1 MDAGARGSAE
11 YYKALA
17 NQRGVDANTLKPY
30 LDQLE
35 AVKVK
40 QSQAAAAMVSG
51 GKSLDNVGI
60 SARQTAAALRQ
71 VPAQL
76 TDIVVSLQ
84 AGQAP
89 MTVLLQQGGQLK
101 DMFGG
106 IGPTAR
112 ALGGY
117 VMGMVN
123 PFTAAAAAGATLAVA
138 AYQGAQESKAF
149 TDTLIT
155 TGNQAGVTAGRLML
169 IAQSLDSVA
178 GTQGNAA
185 AVLNQLAAT
194 GQVTAAGLQLA
205 AQAAIEFERAGG
217 QAAEKTVQG
226 FAELGKAPLAATIKL
241 NESMGYLTSSTYE
254 QIKSLEEQGRTAD
267 AAALAQKAFADA
279 LLTRAPEM
287 LANMGYLETGWVNIK
302 DAVKEAWDGIKNI
315 GRDAGVEGQSASVGA
330 AIARLEGVI
339 RTKTQGGYN
348 TQMFDAELAKLKERQ
363 SILQSDERL
372 LRSAADHQ
380 AQQTREVEARV
391 KWDKDGAQYLD
402 KKVKMER
409 EITQAISEGTKA
421 KATQADIDARV
432 AAIREKYK
440 EKAGPK
446 TSFVPGADN
455 AREWET
461 YLKAFGAAAV
471 DAEGKVSGLTKTQGK
486 LIEYLGSGAYL
497 NMPEPAR
504 QTALQAAYAAIATEQ
519 QVEATKHQA
528 QAWTEANKAALAYG
542 KQLDDMALAGA
553 DLIAQ
558 ATSYAAAIDQQV
570 AATEFEASLIGQSNV
585 QRGIAL
591 KQYQIELE
599 TKKEIARINA
609 TLASQADRDAAISAV
624 KAAGDKAKASAAA
637 EVVNQE
643 FNRTSDKIEQ
653 DLTDA
658 LMRGFESGKG
668 FAENLR
674 DTVANMFKTL
684 VLRPVIQATVQGGL
698 NAVGLG
704 SLGGQG
710 AGSNLLGNVAGNY
723 LTSSLGTAVFGN
735 SAAYGA
741 ALGTTSIGAG
751 SQAAMLAA
759 QTGEFGLAGLGAT
772 SAAAGGT
779 MASIGA
785 AMPYIGAA
793 LAVASLLKGLDDSGT
808 MHTGGL
814 GSYSA
819 ARGSSTGD
827 AVKAQGLGF
836 DLSSNDYNAATAQA
850 SVGIAQAVA
859 GMLDSTAA
867 TFGQKAGYF
876 AATAWAD
883 DTSDDGGWGALMVK
897 LGDQVLLDWKN
908 GTDKWPGREFSDG
921 EAGAKEYAAAVATDV
936 RDYLITQTPAW
947 ADTMLTA
954 LGDAPSLEQL
964 AATVAQINQVQNAL
978 EGMGQASA
986 AFAGLTEAAT
996 SALVASLGGAEASV
1010 ASLSAYYGNFYSE
1023 SERAAITTANLT
1035 TQLADLGQAM
1045 PDTREAFRAMVD
1057 AAVAAGDTD
1066 LAAKL
1071 LQLSPAFASVS
1082 EAAKEQA
1089 TAAADAAKAVED
1101 LTNRFTS
1108 AKNSLIADGASL
1120 AVDLLTAQGDTA
1132 GAAALQ
1138 RGQYLAGFADLD
1150 AARLAELAAIYD
1162 TNQAIRDQITATEK
1176 ANTVAEQRKGLE
1188 AQILQAQGDTT
1199 AVRALE
1205 LAALDESLRP
1215 LQERLYA
1222 LADEAV
1228 LTEKANAA
1236 AQLLA
1241 ATNADIQKQIDLLTG
1256 AQTERSIQL
1265 SEATDSST
1273 KALLLNLYALQ
1284 DTQAA
1289 TAKAAQAEGDLIQAR
1304 SATAQAIYA
1313 DAQAATGAAQALLNR
1328 SAQAERDG
1336 ITTARSAADA
1346 SKSAAQSVVQELQG
1360 VFDALTTN
1368 IRTLYAEVAST
1379 TAMGASAGRAFIDDA
1394 VANALATGYMP
1405 DSKSLQDAV
1414 DSVRNSMGD
1423 DQYAS
1428 VTARDRDRL
1437 VLAGKLSQLADIAA
1451 PQLSS
1456 AEQAVKIAEA
1466 QLTELDRQTETLDK
1480 TLRTAEDELD
1490 ALRGIDTGT
1499 TTVASAI
1506 AALQLTV
1513 IAESQAQTAALGA
1526 SLVAAISNVSTR
1538 PQDAVTQYETQ
1549 TGGSVARDQWIDAA
1563 GTQAWLSAG
1572 GAAALGGTAAGGAVP
1587 TDPRSATIY
1596 GIAGQQTTVGGAQ
1609 DFIAQAQA
1617 SGDLRS
1623 IYDAAIDYGISSSAV
1638 DALGGFA
1645 PGAALEWAKANGLPL
1660 FERGTN
1666 YTQEGLAYLHRGEAV
1681 VPAAYNPAAGGQSP
1695 GNTRLERLVEGLT
1708 AEVQRLQA
1716 IVRDGNENTRQL
1728 ADQFDNVTE
1737 GGNATRTVA
1746 I

>member
-1 MDAGARGSAE
+1 MTVSTHKAQLEIGADGSQAINEFGRVQAASGKMAEGVKKAGTEAGAGLENIGKGSEESAAKMTRAERSIVSSIQRVTAQAQAAGKQSAAFENLIDLRGLDRAKFE
-11 YYKALA
+11 
-17 NQRGVDANTLKPY
+17 PY
-30 LDQLE
+30 LQGLRQAE
-35 AVKVK
+35 LQT
-40 QSQAAAAMVSG
+40 QSLGKGLRQAEVQTQ
-51 GKSLDNVGI
+51 SLGNT
-60 SARQTAAALRQ
+60 AKQTAASLRM

-84 AGQAP
+84 GGQAP

-106 IGPTAR
+106 IGPAAR

-123 PFTAAAAAGATLAVA
+123 PFTAAAAAGAALAVA

-169 IAQSLDSVA
+169 MAQSLDSVA

-217 QAAEKTVQG
+217 QAAEKTVAG

-241 NESMGYLTSSTYE
+241 NESMGYLTRSTYE

-287 LANMGYLETGWVNIK
+287 LANMGYLETRWFNIK

-315 GRDAGVEGQSASVGA
+315 GRDAGVEGQSASVNA

-339 RTKTQGGYN
+339 RTKAQGGYN

-372 LRSAADHQ
+372 LRSAADNQ

-391 KWDKDGAQYLD
+391 KWDKEGAQYLD

-409 EITQAISEGTKA
+409 EITQAISDGTKA
-421 KATQADIDARV
+421 KATQAEIDARV

-446 TSFVPGADN
+446 TSFVPGSDN

-461 YLKAFGAAAV
+461 YMKAFGAAAV

-609 TLASQADRDAAISAV
+609 TLASQADRDAAIGAV
-624 KAAGDKAKASAAA
+624 KAAGDRAKASAAA

-643 FNRTSDKIEQ
+643 FNRVSAQIEQ
-653 DLTDA
+653 SLTDA

-668 FAENLR
+668 FAETLR

-684 VLRPVIQATVQGGL
+684 VLRPIVSAVVNPMAGAITAGLGLPGAASAATTGA
-698 NAVGLG
+698 NAMSGMGMLGG
-704 SLGGQG
+704 SLG
-710 AGSNLLGNVAGNY
+710 
-723 LTSSLGTAVFGN
+723 
-735 SAAYGA
+735 
-741 ALGTTSIGAG
+741 ALGT
-751 SQAAMLAA
+751 
-759 QTGEFGLAGLGAT
+759 GLGAGAGMIAGGGVGGWLTAST
-772 SAAAGGT
+772 SLIGTGTAAGAAAG
-779 MASIGA
+779 IGA
-785 AMPYIGAA
+785 LAGPIGAA

-850 SVGIAQAVA
+850 SVAIAQAVA

-921 EAGAKEYAAAVATDV
+921 EAGAKEYAAAVAKDV

-964 AATVAQINQVQNAL
+964 AATVGQINATATAL
-978 EGMGQASA
+978 DGMGQASA
-986 AFAGLTEAAT
+986 AFAGMAEGTT
-996 SALVASLGGAEASV
+996 SALIAAMGGAEAAV
-1010 ASLSAYYGNFYSE
+1010 ASLSGYYTNFYTE
-1023 SERAAITTANLT
+1023 SERTAVATATLT
-1035 TQLADLGQAM
+1035 GQLGELGQAM
-1045 PDTREAFRAMVD
+1045 PASREAFRALVD
-1057 AAVAAGDTD
+1057 AAVAAGDTT
-1066 LAAKL
+1066 LAAGLVNLQDEFAALVPAANDAATAVSGVLSSLEADTKRLQRQLIEAQGGDLTAFDTDGMTIAERAVYALNQSLQAQIDATNAAKSATDTLADTQQQAADTSQQAAADTISAWQDAQRSMAQGWLDGAQSLQTARYEYAQRELDAARAAETAIATARTSAAQASIEAVSGIAGALRSAREALTGAASQPLTTTSYGAARGLIDQAATTGNLGAAGLEDALKIVSGNTQSLFGRFEDWAMAQAAAAAPVAKL
-1071 LQLSPAFASVS
+1071 DAQAQGQMAAAQAIIATMKAQED
-1082 EAAKEQA
+1082 EAALRYDENKRVLGDNHNALMDSLQMQYDAQIAQIEATNAVGVRFDSAVAAMTAAAAGGGGGGGGGVTMPDFSGLTDAIRQMATSFNLSYEQA
-1089 TAAADAAKAVED
+1089 AALVQKGAAPTAQNGNTTFVMSDGTALTAPTGSADAAKYQD
-1101 LTNRFTS
+1101 MWDTS
-1108 AKNSLIADGASL
+1108 MRLRRELEQQTGAYFFNGLEGEVATHKKLIDPTG
-1120 AVDLLTAQGDTA
+1120 
-1132 GAAALQ
+1132 
-1138 RGQYLAGFADLD
+1138 
-1150 AARLAELAAIYD
+1150 
-1162 TNQAIRDQITATEK
+1162 NWNPNITATDFL
-1176 ANTVAEQRKGLE
+1176 NGLKSR
-1188 AQILQAQGDTT
+1188 GVDT
-1199 AVRALE
+1199 
-1205 LAALDESLRP
+1205 
-1215 LQERLYA
+1215 
-1222 LADEAV
+1222 
-1228 LTEKANAA
+1228 
-1236 AQLLA
+1236 
-1241 ATNADIQKQIDLLTG
+1241 
-1256 AQTERSIQL
+1256 
-1265 SEATDSST
+1265 
-1273 KALLLNLYALQ
+1273 
-1284 DTQAA
+1284 
-1289 TAKAAQAEGDLIQAR
+1289 
-1304 SATAQAIYA
+1304 
-1313 DAQAATGAAQALLNR
+1313 
-1328 SAQAERDG
+1328 
-1336 ITTARSAADA
+1336 
-1346 SKSAAQSVVQELQG
+1346 SK
-1360 VFDALTTN
+1360 
-1368 IRTLYAEVAST
+1368 I
-1379 TAMGASAGRAFIDDA
+1379 GR
-1394 VANALATGYMP
+1394 
-1405 DSKSLQDAV
+1405 
-1414 DSVRNSMGD
+1414 
-1423 DQYAS
+1423 
-1428 VTARDRDRL
+1428 
-1437 VLAGKLSQLADIAA
+1437 
-1451 PQLSS
+1451 
-1456 AEQAVKIAEA
+1456 
-1466 QLTELDRQTETLDK
+1466 
-1480 TLRTAEDELD
+1480 
-1490 ALRGIDTGT
+1490 
-1499 TTVASAI
+1499 
-1506 AALQLTV
+1506 
-1513 IAESQAQTAALGA
+1513 
-1526 SLVAAISNVSTR
+1526 
-1538 PQDAVTQYETQ
+1538 
-1549 TGGSVARDQWIDAA
+1549 
-1563 GTQAWLSAG
+1563 GTQADLYKY
-1572 GAAALGGTAAGGAVP
+1572 LEQ
-1587 TDPRSATIY
+1587 Y
-1596 GIAGQQTTVGGAQ
+1596 GIKPYAT
-1609 DFIAQAQA
+1609 
-1617 SGDLRS
+1617 
-1623 IYDAAIDYGISSSAV
+1623 GINLV
-1638 DALGGFA
+1638 PND
-1645 PGAALEWAKANGLPL
+1645 
-1660 FERGTN
+1660 
-1666 YTQEGLAYLHRGEAV
+1666 QLAYIHKGEAV
-1681 VPAAYNPAAGGQSP
+1681 VPAAFNPFNPNASRPMSSDNA
-1695 GNTRLERLVEGLT
+1695 ELVVELRALR
-1708 AEVQRLQA
+1708 AELQA
-1716 IVRDGNENTRQL
+1716 IRAATTATAGFTAGTDRQL
-1728 ADQFDNVTE
+1728 RRVIRSDAITTE
-1737 GGNATRTVA
+1737 TV
-1746 I
+1746 